1 MPFLLFHSPAVD
13 VARSGICGALHVAD
27 PPNDCFPLNCRS
39 GICVLQSSTM
49 TEINCRKSNRFTGTS
64 RPTDYHVLHNE
75 IGFSANDL
83 HELVHFLSY
92 VYQRSTTAVSV
103 AVESGKE
110 AQCFLKE
117 LHKNYDVW
125 HVVGWQSP
133 FANLVF

>member
-1 MPFLLFHSPAVD
+1 MKLTK
-13 VARSGICGALHVAD
+13 
-27 PPNDCFPLNCRS
+27 LNCRS

-64 RPTDYHVLHNE
+64 RPTDYHVLHKE

-103 AVESGKE
+103 VAPICYARLAATQMSQFIKFNEMSNTSSSHDGE
-110 AQCFLKE
+110 HL
-117 LHKNYDVW
+117 
-125 HVVGWQSP
+125 
-133 FANLVF
+133 